1 MGVEIPYM
9 ATDFDPPFDD
19 SRFCL
24 GVVSRWTLK
33 KADESSP
40 WDWAGNIRS
49 GYLPILWG
57 LVGSPQGE
65 GEEEII

>member
-9 ATDFDPPFDD
+9 VTDFDPPFND

-24 GVVSRWTLK
+24 GVVSRRTLK
-33 KADESSP
+33 KVDESSP
-40 WDWAGNIRS
+40 WDWAGNIRF

-65 GEEEII
+65 KKEKII